1 MKNSMKTFLSTVS
14 AIGVLLLL
22 SACGNFMDGRGQKQV
37 GSVVDYLY
45 PDAKEAPRMQ
55 AGVTY
60 LRPPVRVGLAFAP
73 GANRTAGIGEIEKLA
88 LLERVKSSFAQHDFI
103 ASIEVI
109 PTSYLRPGG
118 GFANLNQVAKMFNV
132 EVVAL
137 VSYDQ
142 VQFTESNML
151 SVLYWTI
158 VGAYVIHG
166 NQYDIQTLVDASVFD
181 VRSQKLLF
189 RAPGMSQVKGSASAI
204 GLGASARAGR
214 NDGYGQAV
222 DDLIPKLQ
230 TELENFKAK
239 LKSDSSIRVEN
250 KAGYKGGGSLGWLDL
265 AMLGLLAALFAL
277 RRARP

>member
-1 MKNSMKTFLSTVS
+1 MKNSMKTLLRTVS
-14 AIGVLLLL
+14 AIGALLIL

-45 PDAKEAPRMQ
+45 PGAKEAPRMQ

-118 GFANLNQVAKMFNV
+118 GFVNLNQVAKMFNV

-151 SVLYWTI
+151 SVP
-158 VGAYVIHG
+158 
-166 NQYDIQTLVDASVFD
+166 
-181 VRSQKLLF
+181 VRHPD
-189 RAPGMSQVKGSASAI
+189 PGRR
-204 GLGASARAGR
+204 LGVRCAQPEAAVPRAGHES
-214 NDGYGQAV
+214 GQGQRQRHR
-222 DDLIPKLQ
+222 PRRQ
-230 TELENFKAK
+230 
-239 LKSDSSIRVEN
+239 RPR
-250 KAGYKGGGSLGWLDL
+250 GSQ
-265 AMLGLLAALFAL
+265 
-277 RRARP
+277 